1 MLGSFTIPAALEL
14 FTKYPLPATIV
25 VTVEPSETTTDC
37 HAILPTSAEAP
48 NAVAE
53 LLIVIDSFANF
64 AFAIEP
70 ASFAFVKVPGAKS
83 TLARPPSA
91 TSVVVIDS
99 SVNPFVVT
107 FVNDIFYTAVV
118 GTPPLLTNG
127 ECANAQ

>member
-1 MLGSFTIPAALEL
+1 MKTYTIKFKDTL
-14 FTKYPLPATIV
+14 ISV
-25 VTVEPSETTTDC
+25 S
-37 HAILPTSAEAP
+37 P

-83 TLARPPSA
+83 ALARPPSA
-91 TSVVVIDS
+91 ISVDVIDS

-107 FVNDIFYTAVV
+107 FVNDITLYPNAAGV
-118 GTPPLLTNG
+118 GTPPDDTNGCSANAHINMVSEPPFTFWLLPLILTPLLTKSKL
-127 ECANAQ
+127 